1 MEVIYVTP
9 NEMNNLV
16 KRLRKGERVICPLC
30 EKGILET
37 RGNHKTSPGFQC
49 NHCKKRLNIN

>member
-1 MEVIYVTP
+1 MTP